1 MNTYCQKLLANVTL
15 FGGVLLLGTAVA
27 AQAQTGPTQTLRI
40 VGGLAGINQYTRNEE
55 PFWTKELS
63 RLSGGKFNA
72 EIVPFDRAGVPGPN
86 MLRLIEMGVIPFGTA
101 LVSQLPAPHADLY
114 APDLAGLNP
123 DMASLRKSV
132 SAFRPYL
139 EQHLREHGVE
149 TLAIYI
155 YPAQVLFCRKPIT
168 RLSELA
174 GRRIRVSSATQADFI
189 GALRGIPVLTAF
201 AEIMSNV
208 TSGNVECAVT
218 GTMSGNTLGLHELTS
233 YLYTMPI
240 NWGMAVFGANVNAWA
255 ALPPDLK
262 ALLRSELPKL
272 EAAIWAES
280 ERETAE
286 GVACNRGA
294 SSCSKGRKG
303 HMTEAPLAAADERQ
317 RQDILRN
324 TVMPRWI
331 ERCGK
336 RCAEV
341 WNQTIGKA
349 NDMIATVPP

>member
-1 MNTYCQKLLANVTL
+1 MNTYCRKLLASVTL
-15 FGGVLLLGTAVA
+15 FGGALLLGTTAV
-27 AQAQTGPTQTLRI
+27 AQAQTAPIQTLRI
-40 VGGLAGINQYTRNEE
+40 VGGLAGVNQYTQNEE
-55 PFWTKELS
+55 PFWSKELS
-63 RLSGGKFNA
+63 RLTGGKFNA

-86 MLRLIEMGVIPFGTA
+86 MYRLIEMGVIPFGTV
-101 LVSQLPAPHADLY
+101 LVSQLPAQHADLY
-114 APDLAGLNP
+114 AADLAGMNP
-123 DMASLRKSV
+123 NMASLRKSV
-132 SAFRPYL
+132 AAFRPFM

-155 YPAQVLFCRKPIT
+155 YPAQVIFCRKPIT
-168 RLSELA
+168 RLNELA

-189 GALRGIPVLTAF
+189 SALRGIPVLTAF

-208 TSGNVECAVT
+208 NNGNVECAIT
-218 GTMSGNTLGLHELTS
+218 GTMSGNTLGLHEVTS
-233 YLYTMPI
+233 HLYTMPI
-240 NWGMAVFGANVNAWA
+240 NWGLAVFGANVKAWA

-280 ERETAE
+280 ERETAD

-294 SSCSKGRKG
+294 ASCNKGRKG
-303 HMTEAPLAAADERQ
+303 RMTEVPLAAADEQLRQ
-317 RQDILRN
+317 EILRN
-324 TVMPRWI
+324 TVLPRWI

-341 WNQTIGKA
+341 WNQTVGKA
-349 NDMIATVPP
+349 NDMVVALPP

>member
-1 MNTYCQKLLANVTL
+1 MNTYCQKLLAQVTL
-15 FGGVLLLGTAVA
+15 FGGALLLGATLA
-27 AQAQTGPTQTLRI
+27 AQAQTVPAQTLRI
-40 VGGLAGINQYTRNEE
+40 VGGLAGVNQYTHNEE

-63 RLSGGKFNA
+63 RLTGGKFNA

-86 MLRLIEMGVIPFGTA
+86 MLRLMEMGVIPFGTA
-101 LVSQLPAPHADLY
+101 LVSQLPAQHADLY
-114 APDLAGLNP
+114 AADLAGLNP

-132 SAFRPYL
+132 AAFRPFL
-139 EQHLREHGVE
+139 EQHLREHGIE

-168 RLSELA
+168 RLSELS

-201 AEIMSNV
+201 AEIMANI
-208 TSGNVECAVT
+208 TSGNVDCAVT
-218 GTMSGNTLGLHELTS
+218 GTMSGNTLGLHEVTS

-262 ALLRSELPKL
+262 ALLRGELPKL

-286 GVACNRGA
+286 GVACNRGM

-303 HMTEAPLAAADERQ
+303 HMTEAPLVAADERL

-324 TVMPRWI
+324 TVLPRWI
-331 ERCGK
+331 ERCGR

-341 WNQTIGKA
+341 WNQTLGKA
-349 NDMIATVPP
+349 SDMLATVPP